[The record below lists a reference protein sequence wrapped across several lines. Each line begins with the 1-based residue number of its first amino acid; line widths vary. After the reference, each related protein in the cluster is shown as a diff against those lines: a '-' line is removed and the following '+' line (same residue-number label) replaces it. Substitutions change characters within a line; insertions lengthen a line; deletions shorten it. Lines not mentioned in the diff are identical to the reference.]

1 MAPVTIRICGGES
14 VIVPYVAIRA
24 GHHFSGR
31 HKLVGARQRPP
42 GGAVIKYRGSPGD
55 RVVAGR
61 AIRCRKRRSGSWV
74 RRIIRS
80 LPGRQVTL
88 GISAVRRCNRKAVV
102 VVDMTRRASHDFTC
116 RRELVRIR
124 QRKARHGMVER

>member
-42 GGAVIKYRGSPGD
+42 GGAVIEDRCSPRD
-55 RVVAGR
+55 CVVAGR
-61 AIRCRKRRSGSWV
+61 AIRCRKRRSRGWV
-74 RRIIRS
+74 GRIIRS
-80 LPGRQVTL
+80 PPGR
-88 GISAVRRCNRKAVV
+88 
-102 VVDMTRRASHDFTC
+102 
-116 RRELVRIR
+116 
-124 QRKARHGMVER
+124 